1 MLKSDLLK
9 AFARPKVVKVPFSKA
24 VTQIH
29 QSPKLLGFNKKSGT
43 QFEPSPAKKYGP
55 NSALGLLNT
64 HLRFRG
70 FVSTREV
77 SPRTW
82 FSASLSNHP
91 CPGAS
96 RKCTRS
102 IYILLDAT
110 PRFPSGYRA
119 DLSQK
124 HLMKEICW
132 CWGASD
138 ILTPNLRR
146 GKAPFTF
153 RLLDGGKK
161 NKKKERKRRKEIK
174 INNKGAETSRSSR
187 VRSRCWE
194 KTPWIRGAVR
204 SAQHQMALPPRE
216 RLCSAA
222 PELSPASPPGPSSPS
237 HGDPAVYKR
246 QGGRF
251 THAAPWQP

>member
-96 RKCTRS
+96 RNCTRS

-194 KTPWIRGAVR
+194 KPLGFGARCAVR
-204 SAQHQMALPPRE
+204 STRWRCLQGNGSAPP
-216 RLCSAA
+216 
-222 PELSPASPPGPSSPS
+222 PPS
-237 HGDPAVYKR
+237 
-246 QGGRF
+246 
-251 THAAPWQP
+251 